1 MSNYDPAKKRM
12 LSETECR
19 EDEIVAFLLWI
30 CRQWNAKPRKRP
42 SIERTTRGR

>member
-30 CRQWNAKPRKRP
+30 LQAM
-42 SIERTTRGR
+42 EREAQQATKH